1 MKKVLFDRKD
11 GMGVITLN
19 DPEKMNG
26 FSEELVT
33 ELLSVMEVAGRDD
46 DVKVIIIAG
55 KGKAFCAGGDIS
67 IFDRDVVGGFKYL
80 DFVINGLIKIEKTL
94 KPTIAAVNGFA
105 LGGGCELTMT
115 CDMVIASEKAVF
127 GLPEVSI
134 GIMPAFA
141 VLRLPQIVGRTR
153 AKELIMTGKRI
164 DANEAERIGLI
175 NKVVRS
181 DHLMEAVEEAAQV
194 MMNMA
199 PLSLRLAKSV
209 VNREIGGEEVVHAIN
224 TTSLFF
230 GLEDLREGK
239 NAFFEKRK
247 PKFRGK

>member
-1 MKKVLFDRKD
+1 MKKVLFDKKG

-19 DPEKMNG
+19 DPKKMNG

-46 DVKVIIIAG
+46 DVKVIIITG
-55 KGKAFCAGGDIS
+55 EGKAFCAGGDIS

-175 NKVVRS
+175 NKVVRN

-209 VNREIGGEEVVHAIN
+209 VNREIGGEEVVHAVN

>member
-55 KGKAFCAGGDIS
+55 EGKAFCAGGDIS

>member
-1 MKKVLFDRKD
+1 MKKVLFDKKD

-33 ELLSVMEVAGRDD
+33 ELLNVMEVAGQDD
-46 DVKVIIIAG
+46 DVKAIIITG
-55 KGKAFCAGGDIS
+55 EGKAFCAGGDI
-67 IFDRDVVGGFKYL
+67 IVFDRDVVGGYEYL

-164 DANEAERIGLI
+164 DANEAERIGMI
-175 NKVVRS
+175 NRVVRS
-181 DHLMEAVEEAAQV
+181 DHLMEAAEEAAKM

-209 VNREIGGEEVVHAIN
+209 INREIGGEEVVNANN

-239 NAFFEKRK
+239 KAFFEKRK

>member
-1 MKKVLFDRKD
+1 MKKVLFDKKD

>member
-46 DVKVIIIAG
+46 DVKVIIITG

-141 VLRLPQIVGRTR
+141 VLRVPQIVGRTR